1 MRRLDEFGQAVVMV
15 THDAVAAA
23 VADRVVFL
31 DDGHIVADE
40 PHLDAEQSLDQMKAL
55 A

>member
-1 MRRLDEFGQAVVMV
+1 MV
-15 THDAVAAA
+15 THDATAAA
-23 VADRVVFL
+23 IADRVIFL

-40 PHLDAEQSLDQMKAL
+40 PHLDAEQILDRMKAL